1 MINTSGEAENITR
14 AWELLDVTSEAELRK
29 FLRELVTASGRRS
42 GGLSGEVQR
51 ALIHRLAKT
60 AEQTL
65 PTLAGILG
73 GSADVGGWQTSPT
86 AMASRVYGLSLEGI
100 SAEDRDYEIA
110 RQFVR
115 FAEAATTQAAQRKAP
130 APAASTANAALMAA
144 AMEYAPGLAPPR
156 QNRTLF
162 TS

>member
-1 MINTSGEAENITR
+1 MINTSGETENITK
-14 AWELLDVTSEAELRK
+14 AWELLDVTSEAELRA
-29 FLRELVTASGRRS
+29 FLGELVAAGARRS
-42 GGLSGEVQR
+42 GGLSVDVQR
-51 ALIHRLAKT
+51 ALIDRLAR
-60 AEQTL
+60 AAQQTL

-73 GSADVGGWQTSPT
+73 GAANLGDWQTSPT

-115 FAEAATTQAAQRKAP
+115 FAQAGTREAARRRTA
-130 APAASTANAALMAA
+130 APAAPTADAALVAA
-144 AMEYAPGLAPPR
+144 AMEFAPGLAPPK

-162 TS
+162 T